1 VRALLSTL
9 TVLLASLAAV
19 PAPAQA
25 SATTACQVAAHRGDH
40 ARWTENSLNA
50 FKAAVADRANILEM
64 DVQVTSDGR
73 FVLMHD
79 RSVDRTTR
87 GSARW
92 QIVNHTFAQVRALRL
107 TDGQHVPTLD
117 SVLAVARPSTANLFV
132 ELKWIPRSR
141 WPSLVTL
148 LRGLGTNR
156 VVVNSFSRSV
166 VLTFRA
172 DHPGIRTAVDLD
184 RPVPVATAKT
194 FGAVLVDHR
203 HITSAWLRQMNAAH
217 VPVYAWTVDT
227 ETLWKSYAGRI
238 DVILTNRVPAY
249 VAFRAKY
256 CASLQPRPPTG
267 RR

>member
-1 VRALLSTL
+1 MRALLVTAA
-9 TVLLASLAAV
+9 VLLVAV
-19 PAPAQA
+19 GLGPAPAQA
-25 SATTACQVAAHRGDH
+25 SAATACQVAAHRGDH

-79 RSVDRTTR
+79 QSVDRTTR
-87 GSARW
+87 GTARW
-92 QIVNHTFAQVRALRL
+92 QIANHTFAQVQALRL

-117 SVLAVARPSTANLFV
+117 SVLAVAQPSTADLFV

-141 WPSLVTL
+141 WPRLVTL
-148 LRGLGTNR
+148 LRGLGTDR
-156 VVVNSFSRSV
+156 VVVNSFSRNV
-166 VLTFRA
+166 VLRFRA
-172 DHPGIRTAVDLD
+172 DYPGIRTAVDLD
-184 RPVPVATAKT
+184 RPVSVATART

-203 HITSAWLRQMNAAH
+203 HITSAWLQQMNAAG

-227 ETLWKSYAGRI
+227 ETLWKSYVGRI

-249 VAFRAKY
+249 VAFRTKY
-256 CASLQPRPPTG
+256 CASL
-267 RR
+267 